1 MPHCIVEHS
10 AKLNGQALVDLVHQ
24 GALTS
29 ELFQAQGSDIKVR
42 AIPYSEFK
50 TGNVDISFVHVTM
63 RILSGRNDKQKTML
77 TQRVLNQLQTLI
89 KADCS
94 LSVEV
99 VDIERETY
107 SKVVV

>member
-10 AKLNGQALVDLVHQ
+10 ANLNGQALVNIVHQ

-29 ELFQAQGSDIKVR
+29 GLFQAQGSDIKVR
-42 AIPYSEFK
+42 AIAYSDFK
-50 TGNVDISFVHVTM
+50 TGSVDIGFVHVTM
-63 RILSGRNDKQKTML
+63 RILSGRNDEQKTML
-77 TQRVLNQLQTLI
+77 TQQVLTQLQTLV
-89 KADCS
+89 KMDCS

-99 VDIERETY
+99 VDINRETY